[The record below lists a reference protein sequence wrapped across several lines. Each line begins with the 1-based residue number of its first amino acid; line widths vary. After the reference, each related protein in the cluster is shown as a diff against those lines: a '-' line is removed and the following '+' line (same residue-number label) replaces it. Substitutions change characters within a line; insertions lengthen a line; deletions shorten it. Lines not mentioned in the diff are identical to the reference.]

1 MSKELTPELK
11 KQISQEAQ
19 SSAANFHYYPGS
31 EVYEDMESAYETG
44 ATKYALKWQEAEQ
57 KIKELTQWKKEASWL
72 LDPLLEWGQGRKDIP
87 LGNDITKEI
96 LRRAK
101 LFTEGEQKAER
112 YEKALFEIQF
122 KATSAIFPHLPV
134 ETVGAQMCIEIEQ
147 LATRALTPKQTTD
160 DYTVNG

>member
-1 MSKELTPELK
+1 MSKLTPELQ
-11 KQISQEAQ
+11 KQIEQEAIDATKDRKDTDFDIGWNQ
-19 SSAANFHYYPGS
+19 GYEKGYEAAG
-31 EVYEDMESAYETG
+31 E
-44 ATKYALKWQEAEQ
+44 KYALKWQEAEQ

-101 LFTEGEQKAER
+101 LFTEAEQKAEL
-112 YEKALFEIQF
+112 YEKTLFEIQF
-122 KATSAIFPHLPV
+122 KATSAIFPHLAV
-134 ETVGAQMCIEIEQ
+134 ETVGAQMCIEIEK

-160 DYTVNG
+160 DTE